1 MAWAELPTPAAKGVP
16 YFTPAQFPA
25 AGTARNPQTSGRPIP
40 KLFTP
45 LTVRGTTFQN
55 RIGLAPLCQY
65 SAQDGHMT
73 PWHLAHYGGIAQ
85 RGPGMMIIEA
95 TGVLPEGRITPGC
108 AGLWADSQIEPLKQV
123 VDFVHSQ
130 GQKIGIQLAHAGRK
144 ASTVAPWLGGST
156 ATNAVGGWVD
166 NVKGP
171 SAIPFDENSIVPKAM
186 TAADIEEFKAAW
198 VAAIRRAL
206 IAGVDFIEI
215 HNAHGYLLSSFLSS
229 SSNKR
234 TDDYG
239 GSLENRM
246 RLPLEVAR
254 LTRNA
259 VGPDM
264 PVFLRVSATDW
275 LPEEAGWTLSDTE
288 AFARALAEQGAIDLI
303 DISSGG
309 VHSGQKITAG
319 PAFQAPFAAAVKK
332 VVGDRMLVAAVGMIN
347 KGDLAEKLL
356 QEENENLDVI
366 LVGRA
371 FQRDTGMAW
380 QFAKDLDVEIAMA
393 AQIRWG
399 FTSFRDASEYIQP
412 NSMKASI
419 FD

>member
-1 MAWAELPTPAAKGVP
+1 MAWPDIPTPAAKGIS

-25 AGTARNPQTSGRPIP
+25 AGTARDPQKSGKPIP

-45 LTVRGTTFQN
+45 FTVRNVTFQN
-55 RIGLAPLCQY
+55 RIGLAPMCQY

-85 RGPGMMIIEA
+85 RGPGLMIIEA
-95 TGVLPEGRITPGC
+95 TAVQAEGRITPGC
-108 AGLWADSQIEPLKQV
+108 VGLWADSQIEPLKQV
-123 VDFVHSQ
+123 VDFAHSQ

-144 ASTVAPWLGGST
+144 ASCVPPWLGGVT
-156 ATNAVGGWVD
+156 ATNAAGGWVD
-166 NVKGP
+166 DVKGP

-186 TAADIEEFKAAW
+186 TTADIEEFKAAW
-198 VAAIRRAL
+198 SAAVRRSVM
-206 IAGVDFIEI
+206 AGVDFIEI
-215 HNAHGYLLSSFLSS
+215 HNAHGYMLSSFLSPT
-229 SSNKR
+229 SNQR

-246 RLPLEVAR
+246 RLPLEVAK

-259 VGPDM
+259 VGPEM

-275 LPEEAGWTLSDTE
+275 LEEEAGWKLKDTE
-288 AFARALAEQGAIDLI
+288 AFACALADQGAVDLI
-303 DISSGG
+303 DISTGG
-309 VHSGQKITAG
+309 VHSAQKVTSG

-332 VVGDRMLVAAVGMIN
+332 AVGDRMLVAAVGMIN

-366 LVGRA
+366 LVGRG
-371 FQRDTGMAW
+371 FQRDTGMVW

>member
-1 MAWAELPTPAAKGVP
+1 
-16 YFTPAQFPA
+16 
-25 AGTARNPQTSGRPIP
+25 
-40 KLFTP
+40 
-45 LTVRGTTFQN
+45 
-55 RIGLAPLCQY
+55 
-65 SAQDGHMT
+65 
-73 PWHLAHYGGIAQ
+73 
-85 RGPGMMIIEA
+85 MIIEA
-95 TGVLPEGRITPGC
+95 TAVQPEGRITPGC
-108 AGLWADSQIEPLKQV
+108 VGLWADSQIEPLKQV
-123 VDFVHSQ
+123 VDFAHSQ

-144 ASTVAPWLGGST
+144 ASCVSPWLGGMT

-166 NVKGP
+166 DVKGP

-186 TAADIEEFKAAW
+186 TTADIDEFKAAW
-198 VAAIRRAL
+198 SAAVRRSVM
-206 IAGVDFIEI
+206 AGVDFIEI
-215 HNAHGYLLSSFLSS
+215 HNAHGYMLSSFLSPT
-229 SSNKR
+229 SNQR

-246 RLPLEVAR
+246 RLPLEVAS

-259 VGPDM
+259 VGPEM

-275 LPEEAGWTLSDTE
+275 LEEEAGWKLKDTE
-288 AFARALAEQGAIDLI
+288 TFARALADQGAVDLI
-303 DISSGG
+303 DISTGG
-309 VHSGQKITAG
+309 VHSAQKVTAG

-332 VVGDRMLVAAVGMIN
+332 AVGDRMLVAAVGMIN

-356 QEENENLDVI
+356 REENENLDVI
-366 LVGRA
+366 LVGRG
-371 FQRDTGMAW
+371 FQRDTGMVW

-412 NSMKASI
+412 NSIKASI